1 MKRANASTHA
11 MNKPRSLVFVLH
23 VSGGGGYLFV
33 DMYYHIGATL
43 ALLVELYLL
52 QETEFIR
59 FFVCFR
65 QQTED
70 IETGQTST
78 VGRED
83 YKQT

>member
-1 MKRANASTHA
+1 
-11 MNKPRSLVFVLH
+11 
-23 VSGGGGYLFV
+23 
-33 DMYYHIGATL
+33 MYYHIGATL

>member
-23 VSGGGGYLFV
+23 VSRGGGGGHLFV
-33 DMYYHIGATL
+33 DMYYHIRATL

-70 IETGQTST
+70 IET
-78 VGRED
+78 
-83 YKQT
+83 Y

>member
-23 VSGGGGYLFV
+23 VSRGGGGYLFV
-33 DMYYHIGATL
+33 DMYYYIVATL

-59 FFVCFR
+59 FFIWF
-65 QQTED
+65 
-70 IETGQTST
+70 
-78 VGRED
+78 
-83 YKQT
+83 